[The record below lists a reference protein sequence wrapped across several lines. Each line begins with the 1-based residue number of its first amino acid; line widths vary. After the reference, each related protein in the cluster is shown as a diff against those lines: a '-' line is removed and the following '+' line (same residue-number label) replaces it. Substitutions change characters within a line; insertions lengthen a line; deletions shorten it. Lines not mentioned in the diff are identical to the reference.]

1 MRVRRPAHARSVRD
15 ALAQVEAPFQ
25 RVLLDLVTA
34 AEASNPYTR
43 GHSARVA
50 LLAMLIGED
59 LGLSHVEVQ
68 TLKFSAF
75 LHDVGMIGI
84 PTVLLSKREPL
95 TVKDFEQIKQHPLL
109 GEAVVRRIP
118 IKAPVLSG
126 VRSHHERWDG
136 TGYPDGLSGTTI
148 PLYGR
153 VIAVVETYDTMT
165 SPRPY
170 RPALQDSEVLGYL
183 TEGRRTLF
191 DPDVVNAF
199 LKILE
204 RYARPRIIS

>member
-1 MRVRRPAHARSVRD
+1 MRSARD
-15 ALAQVEAPFQ
+15 ALAQAEAPFQ
-25 RVLLDLVTA
+25 CVLLDLVSA

-50 LLAMLIGED
+50 LLAVLIGEE
-59 LGLSHVEVQ
+59 LGLSQEEVRN
-68 TLKFSAF
+68 LRFSAF

-95 TVKDFEQIKQHPLL
+95 TVEDFKLIKQHPLL
-109 GEAVVRRIP
+109 GEAMVRHIP
-118 IKAPVLSG
+118 TIAPVLSG

-136 TGYPDGLSGTTI
+136 TGYPDGLSGTAI

-153 VIAVVETYDTMT
+153 VVAVVETYDTMT

-170 RPALQDSEVLGYL
+170 RPALQDSEVIGYL
-183 TEGRRTLF
+183 TEGRNTLF

-204 RYARPRIIS
+204 RYARPRIVN